1 VGSDRDSPDVGRAE
15 KLSPAEAEVIEGWLA
30 YGAALNEGR
39 ALHAG
44 DLEFGQWL
52 RSSNLKEG
60 IHPAEQSAA
69 RSKPRERV

>member
-1 VGSDRDSPDVGRAE
+1 VGSDPDSPYVCGAE
-15 KLSPAEAEVIEGWLA
+15 KLSAAEAEVIEGWLA